1 MPKKAARNSFYYF
14 MVDFKEEQRK
24 KGIVYANMAE
34 VANAAGPA
42 WTVSLKIILL
52 ATCKT

>member
-1 MPKKAARNSFYYF
+1 MPKKPPRNSFYFF

-42 WTVSLKIILL
+42 WSVSV
-52 ATCKT
+52 